1 MHSLEVPKTM
11 PAEQYNELRRM
22 VVDAARAD
30 SVQRA
35 YAVDYCDASNLDS
48 TATQRWFDGQVAL
61 WKRLSQGV
69 KLDK

>member
-1 MHSLEVPKTM
+1 MSDV
-11 PAEQYNELRRM
+11 QYNEVRDL
-22 VVDAARAD
+22 VVTAAKTP

-35 YAVDYCDASNLDS
+35 YAVDYCEASNLN
-48 TATQRWFDGQVAL
+48 TADTQRWFDGQVAL